1 MVSINIIIGLLGML
15 LILIAFLLD
24 EFSKKIHHKSL
35 YFNLLNIFGSLFLM
49 YYAYT
54 LNSIPFMILNGV
66 WFIASIVKLYY
77 ISK

>member
-1 MVSINIIIGLLGML
+1 MPDINIIIGLLGMT

-24 EFSKKIHHKSL
+24 EFSKTIHHQSWQ
-35 YFNLLNIFGSLFLM
+35 FNVLNIFGSLLLV

-66 WFIASIVKLYY
+66 WFIAAIVK
-77 ISK
+77 ITMIKK

>member
-1 MVSINIIIGLLGML
+1 MAEINLIIGLLGML

-24 EFSKKIHHKSL
+24 EFSKSIHHQSWQ
-35 YFNLLNIFGSLFLM
+35 FNVLNIFGSLLLT

-66 WFIASIVKLYY
+66 WFVAAIVKLFF